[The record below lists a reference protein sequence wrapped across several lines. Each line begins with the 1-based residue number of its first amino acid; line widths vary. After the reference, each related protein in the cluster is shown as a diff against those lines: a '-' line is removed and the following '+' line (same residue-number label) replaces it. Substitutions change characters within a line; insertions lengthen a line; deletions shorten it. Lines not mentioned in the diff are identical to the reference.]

1 MKLNS
6 EYRAE
11 ARMTL
16 QGFWGSAALL
26 YFVVGL
32 ISCFASMTLG
42 MLLGPFSNIV
52 TILTLPIIFAASMY
66 FLHLYREEEKD
77 ITFLFE
83 RFSLRVYG
91 VYLLAAVYTILWSLL
106 LLIPGI
112 MKSYSYAMA
121 TYIIEDNPDVGPEEA
136 IKRSMRMMEGHR
148 MQLFLLE
155 LSFLGWA
162 FLCILTFGIGFFWLS
177 PYIETSRAAFYE
189 DVKRNV
195 AEPEETQ
202 EIQDIE

>member
-83 RFSLRVYG
+83 RFTLRVYG

-162 FLCILTFGIGFFWLS
+162 FLCILTLGIGFFWLS

-189 DVKRNV
+189 DVKQNV

-202 EIQDIE
+202 EIQDKE

>member
-1 MKLNS
+1 
-6 EYRAE
+6 
-11 ARMTL
+11 MTL

-162 FLCILTFGIGFFWLS
+162 FLCILTLGIGFFWLS

-189 DVKRNV
+189 DVKQNV
-195 AEPEETQ
+195 AEPEEIQ

>member
-1 MKLNS
+1 
-6 EYRAE
+6 
-11 ARMTL
+11 MTL

-32 ISCFASMTLG
+32 ISCFASLTLG

-121 TYIIEDNPDVGPEEA
+121 TYIIEDNPDVGSEEA

-189 DVKRNV
+189 DVKQNV